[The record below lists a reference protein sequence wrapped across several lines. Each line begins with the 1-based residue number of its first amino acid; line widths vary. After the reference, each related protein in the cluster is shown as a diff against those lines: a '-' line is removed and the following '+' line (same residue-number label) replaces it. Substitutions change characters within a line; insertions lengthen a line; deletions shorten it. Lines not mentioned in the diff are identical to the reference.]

1 MYLLDAKLW
10 IGGGPLYRCLGVW
23 FSTEQFAD
31 QVRVWQREVLMGIT
45 VIGWKGRGRG
55 GSRGEGRDV
64 YGFRDEQ

>member
-1 MYLLDAKLW
+1 M
-10 IGGGPLYRCLGVW
+10 W